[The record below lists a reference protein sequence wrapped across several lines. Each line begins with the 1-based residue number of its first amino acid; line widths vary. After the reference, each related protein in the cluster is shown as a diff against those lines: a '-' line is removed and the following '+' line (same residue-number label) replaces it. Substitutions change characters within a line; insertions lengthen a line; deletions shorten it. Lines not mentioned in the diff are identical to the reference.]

1 MAVTPSAT
9 GRVVAAPPE
18 RESLQDWMD
27 RQAGRMF
34 ILPAVIL
41 ILGFS
46 IFPLIASAYLAL
58 SRFKL
63 APGGYTLSYIGFL
76 NFKKMFTGS
85 QQFHLLGTFGTVSLL
100 GWTIMAATIALFAW
114 FFAHY
119 FRHQRVTAVGLVGRT
134 ITAATAI
141 ALSVLLATNLT
152 VAGQLGT
159 IGVTLFY
166 VVCGVALQFALG
178 LGLALLCAKPI
189 RGRSFFRVLFFV
201 PLMVTPV
208 GIAYTFRML
217 ADTAVGPF
225 APMWR
230 WLGYAQTSWS
240 ADAWSAR
247 FVVLIGD
254 SWQWIPFIFIV
265 LLAAVESQPRDE
277 VEAAQLDGA
286 SGWQIFRDITWPS
299 IAPVAAT
306 VVLIRTIE
314 AFKIIDLPNVLTNG
328 GPGIAT
334 ESLTLH
340 AFIEWRALNLG
351 GSAAV
356 AYVLLF
362 LATITCVSFF
372 NFVVKPMRGAR
383 A

>member
-1 MAVTPSAT
+1 MAAT
-9 GRVVAAPPE
+9 STADMAAAPPE
-18 RESLQDWMD
+18 RESIQDWLD
-27 RQAGRMF
+27 RQAGRLF
-34 ILPAVIL
+34 ILPAVVL

-63 APGGYTLSYIGFL
+63 APGGYTLTFIGLF
-76 NFKKMFTGS
+76 NFKKMITGS
-85 QQFHLLGTFGTVSLL
+85 QQFHLLGTFGTITLL
-100 GWTIMAATIALFAW
+100 GWMIIA
-114 FFAHY
+114 
-119 FRHQRVTAVGLVGRT
+119 
-134 ITAATAI
+134 AATA
-141 ALSVLLATNLT
+141 LSVWGIVRYVRSGRIGIVGFVGRLITITTALALALMFA
-152 VAGQLGT
+152 VDLGEGGQPGT
-159 IGVTLFY
+159 IATTLFY
-166 VVCGVALQFALG
+166 VVGGVAVQFTIG

-225 APMWR
+225 APLWH
-230 WLGYAQTSWS
+230 WLGYAQTAWS
-240 ADAWSAR
+240 ADAWTAR

-306 VVLIRTIE
+306 VVLIRAIE

-328 GPGIAT
+328 GPGIAS
-334 ESLTLH
+334 ESMTLH
-340 AFIEWRALNLG
+340 AFVAWRALDLG

-356 AYVLLF
+356 AYMLLF
-362 LATITCVSFF
+362 VVVFACMSVLA
-372 NFVVKPMRGAR
+372 FVRPAESEAR

>member
-1 MAVTPSAT
+1 MAAT
-9 GRVVAAPPE
+9 STADMAAAPPE
-18 RESLQDWMD
+18 RESIQDWLD
-27 RQAGRMF
+27 RQAGRLF
-34 ILPAVIL
+34 ILPAVVL

-63 APGGYTLSYIGFL
+63 APGGYTLTFIGLF
-76 NFKKMFTGS
+76 NFKKMITGS
-85 QQFHLLGTFGTVSLL
+85 QQFHLLGTFGTITLL
-100 GWTIMAATIALFAW
+100 GWMIIA
-114 FFAHY
+114 
-119 FRHQRVTAVGLVGRT
+119 
-134 ITAATAI
+134 AATA
-141 ALSVLLATNLT
+141 LSVWGIVRYVRSGRIGIVGIVGRLITITTALALALMFA
-152 VAGQLGT
+152 VDLGEGGQPGT
-159 IGVTLFY
+159 IATTLFY
-166 VVCGVALQFALG
+166 VVGGVAVQFTIG

-225 APMWR
+225 APLWH
-230 WLGYAQTSWS
+230 WLGYAQTAWS
-240 ADAWSAR
+240 ADAWTAR

-306 VVLIRTIE
+306 VVLIRAIE

-340 AFIEWRALNLG
+340 AFTEWRALNLG

-356 AYVLLF
+356 AYILLF
-362 LATITCVSFF
+362 LSTITCVSFF
-372 NFVVKPMRGAR
+372 NFLVKPMREGR

>member
-1 MAVTPSAT
+1 MAVTSAANVT
-9 GRVVAAPPE
+9 AAPPE
-18 RESLQDWMD
+18 RESLHDWLD
-27 RQAGRMF
+27 RQAGRLF

-63 APGGYTLSYIGFL
+63 APGGYTLTFIGTF
-76 NFKKMFTGS
+76 NFRKMLTGS
-85 QQFHLLGTFGTVSLL
+85 QQFHLLGTFGAITLL
-100 GWTIMAATIALFAW
+100 GWVIILATVALVVWGVVRYVRSGRVTVVGSIGRLITVATALALAILFA
-114 FFAHY
+114 
-119 FRHQRVTAVGLVGRT
+119 
-134 ITAATAI
+134 I
-141 ALSVLLATNLT
+141 NLGEG
-152 VAGQLGT
+152 GQLGT
-159 IGVTLFY
+159 IATTMFY
-166 VVCGVALQFALG
+166 VAGGVALQFALG

-225 APMWR
+225 APLWH

-240 ADAWSAR
+240 ADAWTAR

-265 LLAAVESQPRDE
+265 LLAAIESQPRDE

-306 VVLIRTIE
+306 VVLIRAIE

-356 AYVLLF
+356 AYILLF
-362 LATITCVSFF
+362 LSTIACVSFF
-372 NFVVKPMRGAR
+372 NFVVKPMREAR

>member
-1 MAVTPSAT
+1 MASAPHAID
-9 GRVVAAPPE
+9 RAAAPLE
-18 RESLQDWMD
+18 RETFQDWVD
-27 RQAGRMF
+27 RQAGRLF
-34 ILPAVIL
+34 ILPAVVL
-41 ILGFS
+41 ILAFS

-63 APGGYTLSYIGFL
+63 ALGGYTLTYIGYL
-76 NFKKMFTGS
+76 NFKKLFTGS
-85 QQFHLLGTFGTVSLL
+85 QQFHLLGTFGSITPLGIVIIGATVLGFGWFLYRYFQRRRVTVLGLL
-100 GWTIMAATIALFAW
+100 GRLITVATVIAVAWMLAWDYGAGGQPGTIA
-114 FFAHY
+114 
-119 FRHQRVTAVGLVGRT
+119 T
-134 ITAATAI
+134 
-141 ALSVLLATNLT
+141 
-152 VAGQLGT
+152 
-159 IGVTLFY
+159 TLFY
-166 VVCGVALQFALG
+166 VICGVAAQFLLG

-225 APMWR
+225 APIWR
-230 WLGYAQTSWS
+230 GFGFAQTAWS

-247 FVVLIGD
+247 VVVLIGD

-265 LLAAVESQPRDE
+265 LLAAIESQPRDE
-277 VEAAQLDGA
+277 VEAAELDGA

-372 NFVVKPMRGAR
+372 NFVAKPMRQAR

>member
-1 MAVTPSAT
+1 MAAT
-9 GRVVAAPPE
+9 STADMAAAPPE
-18 RESLQDWMD
+18 RESVQDWLD
-27 RQAGRMF
+27 RQAGRLF
-34 ILPAVIL
+34 ILPAVVL

-63 APGGYTLSYIGFL
+63 APGGYTLTFIGLF
-76 NFKKMFTGS
+76 NFKKMITGS
-85 QQFHLLGTFGTVSLL
+85 QQFHLLGTFGTITLL
-100 GWTIMAATIALFAW
+100 GWMIIAAT
-114 FFAHY
+114 
-119 FRHQRVTAVGLVGRT
+119 T
-134 ITAATAI
+134 
-141 ALSVLLATNLT
+141 ALSVWGIVRYVRSGRIGIVGFVGRLITITTALALALMFA
-152 VAGQLGT
+152 VDLGEGGQPGT
-159 IGVTLFY
+159 IATTLFY
-166 VVCGVALQFALG
+166 VVGGVAVQFTIG

-225 APMWR
+225 APLWH
-230 WLGYAQTSWS
+230 WLGYAQTAWS
-240 ADAWSAR
+240 ADAWTAR

-306 VVLIRTIE
+306 VVLIRAIE

-340 AFIEWRALNLG
+340 AFTEWRALNLG

-356 AYVLLF
+356 AYILLF
-362 LATITCVSFF
+362 LSTITCVSFF
-372 NFVVKPMRGAR
+372 NFLVKPMREGR

>member
-1 MAVTPSAT
+1 MAVTSAAHVT
-9 GRVVAAPPE
+9 AAPPE
-18 RESLQDWMD
+18 RESLSDWLD
-27 RQAGRMF
+27 RQAGRLF

-63 APGGYTLSYIGFL
+63 APGGYTLTFIGWF
-76 NFKKMFTGS
+76 NFKKMLTGS
-85 QQFHLLGTFGTVSLL
+85 QQFHLLGTFGAITLL
-100 GWTIMAATIALFAW
+100 GWVIMLATVALVVWGVVRYVRSGRVTVVGSIGRLITIA
-114 FFAHY
+114 
-119 FRHQRVTAVGLVGRT
+119 TAL
-134 ITAATAI
+134 
-141 ALSVLLATNLT
+141 ALSVLFAVNLGEG
-152 VAGQLGT
+152 GQLGT
-159 IGVTLFY
+159 IATTMFDVAG
-166 VVCGVALQFALG
+166 GVAVQFALG

-225 APMWR
+225 APLWH

-240 ADAWSAR
+240 ADAWTAR

-265 LLAAVESQPRDE
+265 LLAAIESQPRDE

-306 VVLIRTIE
+306 VVLIRAIE

-356 AYVLLF
+356 AYILLF
-362 LATITCVSFF
+362 LSTIACVSFF
-372 NFVVKPMRGAR
+372 NFVVKPMREAR

>member
-1 MAVTPSAT
+1 MAAT
-9 GRVVAAPPE
+9 STADMAAAPPE
-18 RESLQDWMD
+18 RESIQDWLD
-27 RQAGRMF
+27 RQAGRLF
-34 ILPAVIL
+34 ILPAVVL

-63 APGGYTLSYIGFL
+63 APGGYTLTFIGLF
-76 NFKKMFTGS
+76 NFKKMITGS
-85 QQFHLLGTFGTVSLL
+85 QQFHLLGTFGTITLL
-100 GWTIMAATIALFAW
+100 GWMIIAAT
-114 FFAHY
+114 
-119 FRHQRVTAVGLVGRT
+119 T
-134 ITAATAI
+134 
-141 ALSVLLATNLT
+141 ALSVWGIVRYVRSGRIGIVGIVGRLITITTALALALMFA
-152 VAGQLGT
+152 VDLGEGGQPGT
-159 IGVTLFY
+159 IATTLFY
-166 VVCGVALQFALG
+166 VVGGVAVQFTIG

-225 APMWR
+225 APLWH
-230 WLGYAQTSWS
+230 WLGYAQTAWS
-240 ADAWSAR
+240 ADAWTAR

-306 VVLIRTIE
+306 VVLIRAIE

-340 AFIEWRALNLG
+340 AFTEWRALNLG

-356 AYVLLF
+356 AYILLF
-362 LATITCVSFF
+362 LSTITCVSFF
-372 NFVVKPMRGAR
+372 NFLVKPMREGR

>member
-1 MAVTPSAT
+1 MAAT
-9 GRVVAAPPE
+9 STADMAAAPPE
-18 RESLQDWMD
+18 RESVQDWLD
-27 RQAGRMF
+27 RQAGRLF
-34 ILPAVIL
+34 ILPAVVL

-63 APGGYTLSYIGFL
+63 APGGYTLTFIGLF
-76 NFKKMFTGS
+76 NFKKMITGS
-85 QQFHLLGTFGTVSLL
+85 QQFHLLGTFGTITLL
-100 GWTIMAATIALFAW
+100 GWMIIA
-114 FFAHY
+114 
-119 FRHQRVTAVGLVGRT
+119 
-134 ITAATAI
+134 AATA
-141 ALSVLLATNLT
+141 LSVWGIVRYVRSGRIGIVGIVGRLITITTALALALMFA
-152 VAGQLGT
+152 VDLGEGGQPGT
-159 IGVTLFY
+159 IATTLFY
-166 VVCGVALQFALG
+166 VVGGVAVQFTIG

-225 APMWR
+225 APLWH
-230 WLGYAQTSWS
+230 WLGYAQTAWS
-240 ADAWSAR
+240 ADAWTAR

-306 VVLIRTIE
+306 VVLIRAIE

-340 AFIEWRALNLG
+340 AFTEWRALNLG

-356 AYVLLF
+356 AYILLF
-362 LATITCVSFF
+362 LSTITCVSFF
-372 NFVVKPMRGAR
+372 NFLVKPMREGR